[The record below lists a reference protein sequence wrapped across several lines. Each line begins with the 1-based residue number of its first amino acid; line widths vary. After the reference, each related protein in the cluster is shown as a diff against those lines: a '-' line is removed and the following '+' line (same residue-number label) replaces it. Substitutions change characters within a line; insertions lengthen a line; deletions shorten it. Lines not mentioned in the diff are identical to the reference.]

1 MENSLLNNLLTLS
14 LFATHRLWTP
24 PHHLIFGR
32 NGPKEAATKTDK
44 WWIEDAQL
52 VCSLK
57 RRLAS
62 VLATTKALGGLGCFL
77 PNSFRCS
84 SVGIVRLGTA
94 SHRTALKQDSITR
107 VTKKQCWG
115 SACFWASWIQIPIH
129 LSEGRIRIRLWI
141 RLRILPFSH
150 KCVDIMFAKLDFT
163 TKVEKK
169 IKFLR
174 LKMMCLWASYKK
186 KIWKQQNVFC
196 ILKINEERS
205 RIRSCFWIWI
215 HWSEIRI
222 RGPGSAQNCHRSP
235 TLLTNFFPVQIHKY

>member
-1 MENSLLNNLLTLS
+1 MSAAS
-14 LFATHRLWTP
+14 DRLWAP
-24 PHHLIFGR
+24 PRTGYERRLITSFLEG

-44 WWIEDAQL
+44 WWTEDAQL

-129 LSEGRIRIRLWI
+129 LSEVRIRIWLWI
-141 RLRILPFSH
+141 RLRILTFSH
-150 KCVDIMFAKLDFT
+150 KCACGQIIRKKYET
-163 TKVEKK
+163 TK
-169 IKFLR
+169 KFLH
-174 LKMMCLWASYKK
+174 S
-186 KIWKQQNVFC
+186 
-196 ILKINEERS
+196 
-205 RIRSCFWIWI
+205 
-215 HWSEIRI
+215 
-222 RGPGSAQNCHRSP
+222 
-235 TLLTNFFPVQIHKY
+235 